1 MCNFEK
7 RKKIEET
14 IKLTRRVGI
23 SSLICSGA
31 PNDGFLLK
39 TLKKLSSFL
48 GYPHYF
54 EIPRNAF

>member
-7 RKKIEET
+7 RKKIEEK

-39 TLKKLSSFL
+39 TLKKLSSKMPSRL
-48 GYPHYF
+48 AAV
-54 EIPRNAF
+54 IN

>member
-7 RKKIEET
+7 TKKIEET
-14 IKLTRRVGI
+14 IKVGI

-39 TLKKLSSFL
+39 TLKKLSSL
-48 GYPHYF
+48 
-54 EIPRNAF
+54 